1 MNNSIHTK
9 EQARAFLKN
18 EALKEITAVS
28 DFSYLHSKDFC
39 VFAKY
44 GLLSTAKQEELLSG
58 GEWSDPDCKD
68 FLLQK
73 IKGFLDKHIM

>member
-1 MNNSIHTK
+1 MDRNNFTK

-28 DFSYLHSKDFC
+28 NFSYFHTRVFY

-44 GLLSTAKQEELLSG
+44 GLLSIARQEELLSG
-58 GEWSDPDCKD
+58 DEWSDPDCKD

-73 IKGFLDKHIM
+73 IKGFLDKHVV